1 MSPWRRLL
9 LALALPAL
17 ALLASS
23 NGPASSEDRAQTIFR
38 NARDYTVRIRT
49 QIVTPFLEDEQ
60 GSFEGAGFLVD
71 AERGWVVTN
80 AHVVG
85 QSPSTVQVA
94 FADED
99 LRPAR
104 KLYVDSFTDVAILE
118 IPVEDRRHRA
128 ASVQCDRLPSVG
140 EAVGVFGHPQGYS
153 FTGTRGIISGKS
165 DRDIVDLLQT
175 DATVDHGNS
184 GGPMIA
190 LADGRIVGIA
200 SEGYALD
207 KEDKVNF
214 ATPMKDVCRI
224 LELLRRGVPPDPP
237 NLEFGLVIDDKD
249 SHTLEV
255 GATFDARRWPFLPG
269 DRILSVGRPAAA
281 VRTPHELVTAL
292 RGRTGMVPIRVRRN
306 GSEVELQARPRPRP
320 SVIARRGV
328 VLDGALIAPVVI
340 EDSTALREPAQLVVH
355 SVESGSAAESMGLE
369 DMDVIES
376 VDGQRYGDLDSLI
389 RHLDARAKGAPVRV
403 IVRRY
408 SRSQSRWFDYHVSQ
422 LPGDE
427 IEKIGPDSKLS
438 AGSSEASPG
447 AER

>member
-1 MSPWRRLL
+1 MWRRSL
-9 LALALPAL
+9 LALG
-17 ALLASS
+17 LLVLS
-23 NGPASSEDRAQTIFR
+23 NGSASAEDRAQTIFR

-49 QIVTPFLEDEQ
+49 QIVTPFIEDDR
-60 GSFEGAGFLVD
+60 GSFGGAGFLVD

-85 QSPSTVQVA
+85 QSPSTVQAA
-94 FADED
+94 FADEG

-104 KLYVDSFTDVAILE
+104 KIYVDSFTDVAILE
-118 IPVEDRRHRA
+118 IPIEGRRHRA
-128 ASVQCDRLPSVG
+128 AAIQCDRLPSIG
-140 EAVGVFGHPQGYS
+140 EAVGVFGHPQDYY
-153 FTGTRGIISGKS
+153 FTGTRGIISGRT
-165 DRDIVDLLQT
+165 DREIVDLLQT

-200 SEGYALD
+200 SAGYELS

-224 LELLRRGVPPDPP
+224 LEFLRRGVSPEPPI
-237 NLEFGLVIDDKD
+237 LEFGLVVDDKG
-249 SHTLEV
+249 SHTLVV

-269 DRILSVGRPAAA
+269 DRILSVGRPAEL

-292 RGRTGMVPIRVRRN
+292 RGRSGVVPIRVRRS
-306 GSEVELQARPRPRP
+306 GSEVEVQALPRFRP

-328 VLDGALIAPVVI
+328 VLDGALIAPQMF

-355 SVESGSAAESMGLE
+355 SVESGSAAESMQLE
-369 DMDVIES
+369 VMDVIES
-376 VDGQRYGDLDSLI
+376 VDGQRCEDLDSLI
-389 RHLDARAKGAPVRV
+389 QHLETRAKDSPVRLL
-403 IVRRY
+403 VRRLSP
-408 SRSQSRWFDYHVSQ
+408 SRTRWFDYHTSQ

-427 IEKIGPDSKLS
+427 IEKIGGDSKLS
-438 AGSSEASPG
+438 SAAGSSE
-447 AER
+447 